1 MLANSQSL
9 TMRYRWLMLFICLLA
24 CDIYYFALQS
34 VPPLLYRFES
44 IFTIDK
50 ATAGLLMSIVVIPGI
65 ILALPA
71 GLLISKYGFRKIGT
85 LALISVALGS
95 LITAFSTNFSL
106 ALLGRLTVGFG
117 SCFLTIGT
125 ATIIPQWFKKNE
137 LGLAMGIYCIGSPAA
152 TIVAFFIVPLA
163 AEWLGWQSPFYL
175 GGIAGLIFATLFAVI
190 LKDAHIKSTM
200 ANTKLSDIRRSLT
213 GNVLRVSLMW
223 FLFSV
228 ASSSFVTWTPN
239 LLLNFKELNP
249 LFASM
254 ISSLYMV
261 SSIFFVPFY
270 GLISDRFTD
279 RRRFIIAGLIATAI
293 SMYLFSYLQGSTL
306 IAGMLF
312 IGASAGII
320 PALAFV
326 LMAQALPSQ
335 HIGVGFGIMSFSNR
349 IATVI
354 GAPLI
359 GFVLQTTQSMNWTLL
374 FIFLPK
380 KIQFTNLILADAKSL
395 AVVSYIH

>member
-1 MLANSQSL
+1 MVLCSAQSL
-9 TMRYRWLMLFICLLA
+9 TARYRWLMLFVCLLA

-34 VPPLLYRFES
+34 IPPLLYRFES
-44 IFTIDK
+44 IFAIDK

-85 LALISVALGS
+85 LALICVALGS
-95 LITAFSTNFSL
+95 LITSFSINFSI

-125 ATIIPQWFKKNE
+125 ASIIPQWFKKNE
-137 LGLAMGIYCIGSPAA
+137 IGLAMGIYCIGSPAA
-152 TIVAFFIVPLA
+152 TITAFFVVPLM

-175 GGIAGLIFATLFAVI
+175 GAIIGIIFSIIFAAIV
-190 LKDAHIKSTM
+190 KNSPIKSKIDI
-200 ANTKLSDIRRSLT
+200 TKPSDIRSSLT
-213 GNVLRVSLMW
+213 GNVLRVSIMW

-228 ASSSFVTWTPN
+228 ASSSFITWTPN
-239 LLLNFKELNP
+239 LLLTFKEINP
-249 LFASM
+249 VFASM

-261 SSIFFVPFY
+261 SSIFFIPFY
-270 GLISDRFTD
+270 GWISDRIAD
-279 RRRFIIAGLIATAI
+279 RRWFVIIGLFATAI
-293 SMYLFSYLQGSTL
+293 SMYVFSYMQGLTL
-306 IAGMLF
+306 IWGILF
-312 IGASAGII
+312 VGAAAGII

-326 LMAQALPSQ
+326 LMAHALPSQ
-335 HIGVGFGIMSFSNR
+335 HIGIGFGIMSFSNR

-359 GFVLQTTQSMNWTLL
+359 GFVLQTTQSINLTLF
-374 FIFLPK
+374 FISIFAFFGAVTVLSSYYK
-380 KIQFTNLILADAKSL
+380 K
-395 AVVSYIH
+395 V

>member
-1 MLANSQSL
+1 MALNNMQSV
-9 TMRYRWLMLFICLLA
+9 TTRYRWLMLFVCLLA
-24 CDIYYFALQS
+24 CNIYYFALQS
-34 VPPLLYRFES
+34 IPPLLYRFES
-44 IFTIDK
+44 IFAIDK

-85 LALISVALGS
+85 LALVSVALGS
-95 LITAFSTNFSL
+95 LITAFSTNFSI

-125 ATIIPQWFKKNE
+125 ATIIPQWFKQNE
-137 LGLAMGIYCIGSPAA
+137 IGLAMGIYCIGSPAA
-152 TIVAFFIVPLA
+152 TIAAFFIVPLA

-175 GGIAGLIFATLFAVI
+175 GAIVGILIAVLFAVTV
-190 LKDAHIKSTM
+190 KEAHIKSKIDV
-200 ANTKLSDIRRSLT
+200 NKISDIRHSLT
-213 GNVLRVSLMW
+213 GNVLRISLMW

-228 ASSSFVTWTPN
+228 ASTSFITWAPN
-239 LLLNFKELNP
+239 LLLTFKELNP
-249 LFASM
+249 IFASM

-270 GLISDRFTD
+270 GWISDRIAD
-279 RRRFIIAGLIATAI
+279 RRWLVIIGLFATAI
-293 SMYLFSYLQGSTL
+293 SMYIFSFMQGLTL
-306 IAGMLF
+306 IGGILF
-312 IGASAGII
+312 VGAAAGII

-326 LMAQALPSQ
+326 LMSQALPSQ
-335 HIGVGFGIMSFSNR
+335 QIGIGFGIMSFSNR

-359 GFVLQTTQSMNWTLL
+359 GLVLQTTSQ
-374 FIFLPK
+374 
-380 KIQFTNLILADAKSL
+380 
-395 AVVSYIH
+395 